1 MDVLNWIQA
10 NPAETAALLG
20 AAYTLLCAVVR
31 LTPTRRDDEALSA
44 ARAFF
49 MRVSVLAPKGY
60 RGLFGP
66 ITLPGELPKRDPLE
80 SRK

>member
-44 ARAFF
+44 ARKFF
-49 MRVSVLAPKGY
+49 MSVSVVVPKGY
-60 RGLFGP
+60 QGWLGLFS
-66 ITLPGELPKRDPLE
+66 LPGAVPKRDPLE